1 MTKRDEIL
9 YEQIIEFAKR
19 MDRTED
25 AVVGLMWAAL
35 HLACKKS
42 QEAMT
47 GDDKIC
53 TNCMFKYFNCHEI
66 YTFCNLHGVYN
77 KEEDYLDDEPDFTV
91 EKINEESAAIEC
103 FETE

>member
-9 YEQIIEFAKR
+9 YGQILEFAKR
-19 MDRTED
+19 MDSTED

-35 HLACKKS
+35 HMACKKS
-42 QEAMT
+42 QEEMT

-53 TNCMFKYFNCHEI
+53 TNCMFKYFNCGEI

-91 EKINEESAAIEC
+91 ERINEESAAIEC

>member
-9 YEQIIEFAKR
+9 YGQILEFAKR

-35 HLACKKS
+35 HMACKKS
-42 QEAMT
+42 QEEMT
-47 GDDKIC
+47 GDDNIC

-91 EKINEESAAIEC
+91 ERINEESAAIEC